1 MIKGSTFL
9 HVPNKYRTLSW
20 LLTVAGSWLS
30 THHHRRDWHQK
41 IGNPLKDGVLGQA
54 ASHDIISPSLGDILQ
69 RVQLWRGYEEIS
81 VYL

>member
-1 MIKGSTFL
+1 MTKGSKCL
-9 HVPNKYRTLSW
+9 HVRNKYRTLSW
-20 LLTVAGSWLS
+20 LLTVAGRLVVHTSPPPRLAS
-30 THHHRRDWHQK
+30 ED
-41 IGNPLKDGVLGQA
+41 NPFRGGVQGQA